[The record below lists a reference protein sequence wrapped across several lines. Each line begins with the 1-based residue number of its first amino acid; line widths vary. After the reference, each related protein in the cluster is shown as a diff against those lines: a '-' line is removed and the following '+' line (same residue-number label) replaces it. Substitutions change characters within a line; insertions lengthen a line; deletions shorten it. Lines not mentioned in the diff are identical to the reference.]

1 MEKTIWLHVKTQGLY
16 VILDIGL
23 READLE
29 PMFEYKRLG
38 EDNQPVGIK
47 FHRPVREFLDGQ
59 FTQYQVNGVGGV
71 VEDGQRPAKTA
82 GDPLKREAADRLLA
96 GAETTRNA
104 KSEAYFKGLEEV
116 EVAQIKTG
124 RPCVDDDEN
133 VLKVGDWVEPA
144 KKLSSEDS
152 KKLPAGD
159 KPYEIKRIAEGDFPR
174 IFFDSAKGATGWY
187 PAVFR
192 KVDAPYDTLE

>member
-1 MEKTIWLHVKTQGLY
+1 MENTIWLHVKSGHFY

-23 READLE
+23 RERDLE
-29 PMFEYKRLG
+29 PEFEYKRIG
-38 EDNQPVGIK
+38 EGNLPVGVK
-47 FHRPVREFLDGQ
+47 FHRPVREFLDGR
-59 FTQYQVNGVGGV
+59 FTQYQVNGVGGA
-71 VEDGQRPAKTA
+71 VENGERPAKKAKLPASSFHST
-82 GDPLKREAADRLLA
+82 EAAEDADPRGIA
-96 GAETTRNA
+96 
-104 KSEAYFKGLEEV
+104 
-116 EVAQIKTG
+116 KTG
-124 RPCVDDDEN
+124 RPCLDEDEN

-152 KKLPAGD
+152 KKLPAGEA
-159 KPYEIKRIAEGDFPR
+159 PYEIKRIAEGDFPQ